1 MNSGY
6 YNDYMNRNIV
16 LIIFFTFYGYLS
28 YNHNQLKRQKNWSS
42 VTCNPLELIISS
54 IFDYDNSNKQFEKCM
69 QYSVSSDQEK
79 RIQDYSKELN
89 KDLQMN
95 INNLNTKSTNEMKI
109 TDDILKKTADEI
121 SAFEKNN
128 LYEEST
134 INDLKIKVQ
143 QLTERINTSLDTF
156 RDPSNNLIS
165 NLAL

>member
-1 MNSGY
+1 
-6 YNDYMNRNIV
+6 
-16 LIIFFTFYGYLS
+16 
-28 YNHNQLKRQKNWSS
+28 SS